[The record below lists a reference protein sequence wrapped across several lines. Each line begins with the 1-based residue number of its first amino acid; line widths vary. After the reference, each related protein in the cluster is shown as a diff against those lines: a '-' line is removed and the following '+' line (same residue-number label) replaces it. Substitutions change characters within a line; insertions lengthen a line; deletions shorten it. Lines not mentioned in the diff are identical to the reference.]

1 MNKKTI
7 HIPESVTI
15 IDKYAFEEC
24 KGLES
29 IYIYGKLER
38 KFENREMFGAMN
50 STPTIYVPESE
61 VEYIKTLYNGTVL
74 PLE

>member
-7 HIPESVTI
+7 HIPEPVTI

-29 IYIYGKLER
+29 I
-38 KFENREMFGAMN
+38 
-50 STPTIYVPESE
+50 
-61 VEYIKTLYNGTVL
+61 
-74 PLE
+74 

>member
-7 HIPESVTI
+7 HIPEPVTI
-15 IDKYAFEEC
+15 IDKSVFEEC

-38 KFENREMFGAMN
+38 KFEKREMFGAMN